1 MIDCII
7 HRTDECAAVNGDGSI
22 IVRITKTCDGRI
34 SSLNSTTFDG
44 DLAVIKCAYSKL
56 TVINGIRKNGVDM
69 AALHNK
75 LTIVSYIYQCFI
87 NTTLI
92 WVLRIDLTRAVLLG
106 VHESKFARYQNV
118 FVIGICTLDRMTVHI
133 KDYILPCIYREV
145 AVRSHVYIIEHLHGL
160 SCCCCICSLLQ
171 RGMLC
176 LAHLSVVSGDNIIF
190 TLLHGYRVFIEQSRN
205 IAAIG
210 TAFQLKGALCI
221 SHIIVVYQL
230 HGSLGTAH
238 LCIVINLYAG

>member
-1 MIDCII
+1 
-7 HRTDECAAVNGDGSI
+7 
-22 IVRITKTCDGRI
+22 
-34 SSLNSTTFDG
+34 
-44 DLAVIKCAYSKL
+44 
-56 TVINGIRKNGVDM
+56 M

-75 LTIVSYIYQCFI
+75 LTIVIYIYQCFI
-87 NTTLI
+87 NTSLI

-106 VHESKFARYQNV
+106 VFKGKFAPYPNV
-118 FVIGICTLDRMTVHI
+118 FIIGICTLDRMTVHI
-133 KDYILPCIYREV
+133 KDYILPHVYREV
-145 AVRSHVYIIEHLHGL
+145 AVRSHVYIIEHRHGL
-160 SCCCCICSLLQ
+160 SCCSCICGLLQ
-171 RGMLC
+171 RGILC
-176 LAHLSVVSGDNIIF
+176 FAYLGVVSGDNIII
-190 TLLHGYRVFIEQSRN
+190 TLLHGYRVFIEQSSN